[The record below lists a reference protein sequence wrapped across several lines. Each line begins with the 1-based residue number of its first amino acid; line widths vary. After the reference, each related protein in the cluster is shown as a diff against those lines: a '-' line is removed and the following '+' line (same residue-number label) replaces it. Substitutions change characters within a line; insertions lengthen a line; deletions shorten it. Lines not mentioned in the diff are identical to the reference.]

1 MFYLGLWPFISF
13 IMPGD
18 KLKSYLHFHLI
29 VFIWGFTAVLGALI
43 SIDAIPLV
51 WYRMLLAS
59 GFIFL
64 WLWIK
69 KRDLR
74 VPPKKFL
81 ILLIAGVII
90 ALHWLTFFGAIKVS
104 NVSITLALLST
115 GALFTSILE
124 PIFYK
129 RKFVGYEIFFGL
141 LVIAGLYIIFKVE
154 TDYTLG
160 IILGLISAFLSA
172 VFTLINGKLINHAT
186 ASVISIYELFTGV
199 IAISLYLAF
208 ISITSGGESGFTR
221 EFFILSTNDWTYILI
236 LASICTAYAFIA
248 SVAVMKHLSPYTIM
262 LTINLEP
269 VYGIFL
275 AFLVFGSKEQM
286 APEFYY
292 GAALI
297 LSTVILNGY
306 LKTKKKINKL
316 S

>member
-1 MFYLGLWPFISF
+1 
-13 IMPGD
+13 MPND
-18 KLKSYLHFHLI
+18 KLKSYLHFHVI

-43 SIDAIPLV
+43 SLEAVPLV

-64 WLWIK
+64 YIK
-69 KRDLR
+69 WKNRNLKVTNR
-74 VPPKKFL
+74 KL
-81 ILLIAGVII
+81 LLLIIAGLVI

-115 GALFTSILE
+115 GAFFTSILE

-129 RKFVGYEIFFGL
+129 RKFVGYEILFGL
-141 LVIAGLYIIFKVE
+141 LVIIGLYIIFQVE
-154 TDYTLG
+154 TKYTLG

-172 VFTLINGKLINHAT
+172 VFTLMNGKLIKET
-186 ASVISIYELFTGV
+186 APSVISFYELLTGV
-199 IAISLYLAF
+199 AAISIYLAILSFWSDGEKGFNVDFFMLSSEDWLYL
-208 ISITSGGESGFTR
+208 
-221 EFFILSTNDWTYILI
+221 LI

-248 SVAVMKHLSPYTIM
+248 AVAVMKHLRPYTVM

-275 AFLVFGSKEQM
+275 AFLIFGSKEQM
-286 APEFYY
+286 NPQFYY

-306 LKTKKKINKL
+306 LKTKRKIKKL

>member
-1 MFYLGLWPFISF
+1 M
-13 IMPGD
+13 
-18 KLKSYLHFHLI
+18 
-29 VFIWGFTAVLGALI
+29 
-43 SIDAIPLV
+43 DAIPLV
-51 WYRMLLAS
+51 WFRMLLAT

-64 WLWIK
+64 WLWW
-69 KRDLR
+69 KRRSLR
-74 VPPKKFL
+74 IAPKKIL
-81 ILLIAGVII
+81 ILIIAGIII

-115 GALFTSILE
+115 GALFTSVLE

-129 RKFVGYEIFFGL
+129 RKFVGYEIVFGL

-154 TDYTLG
+154 TEYTLG

-186 ASVISIYELFTGV
+186 ASVISFYELLIGV
-199 IAISLYLAF
+199 IAITIYLLF
-208 ISITSGGESGFTR
+208 ITMAGDGNSGFNK
-221 EFFILSTNDWTYILI
+221 EFFILSFNDWMFLLI

-269 VYGIFL
+269 IYGIIL
-275 AFLVFGSKEQM
+275 AFLVFGNKEQM

-297 LSTVILNGY
+297 LTTVVLNGY
-306 LKTKKKINKL
+306 LKTKGKINKL